1 MSDPT
6 FRTYSA
12 TLEDYFRDGDL
23 KADEKAYE
31 AANVRLIQ
39 ELMLAIGR
47 NDAAALEELLTDD
60 VELDIRTSADLPFI
74 RSAKGKRAFLEAVW
88 KNFGELQDQQP
99 DITSVIAQGN
109 TVIILAQEQGELRK
123 TSEQYQVQ
131 GMHRYVFREGKI
143 ALVQELILPA

>member
-6 FRTYSA
+6 FRTYTA

-23 KADEKAYE
+23 KAHEKADE
-31 AANVRLIQ
+31 ASNVRLIQ

-47 NDAAALEELLTDD
+47 NDPAALGELLTDD

-74 RSAKGKRAFLEAVW
+74 RSAKGKGAFLEAVW

-99 DITSVIAQGN
+99 NITSVIAQGD

-123 TSEQYQVQ
+123 TSERYQVQ

>member
-6 FRTYSA
+6 FTNYTAS
-12 TLEDYFRDGDL
+12 LDDLFRDGDL
-23 KADEKAYE
+23 KAPEKVEE

-47 NDAAALEELLTDD
+47 NDAVALGDLLTDD
-60 VELDIRTSADLPFI
+60 VELDIRTSVDLPFI
-74 RSAKGKRAFLEAVW
+74 RRAKGKEQFLEAVW

-99 DITSVIAQGN
+99 NLEAVIAQGD

-123 TSEQYQVQ
+123 TSARYQIQ